1 MKSFLVVGL
10 GRFGKSCAKTLFE
23 MGYEVMG
30 VDRDEVL
37 IQEFSNFLTYGVAI
51 ETISEE
57 FLRSIDIKRFDAVI
71 VAIGA
76 HMEAN
81 IMTTLLAKEL
91 KAKFILSKAQD
102 EFQSKLLYRIGADK
116 VVCPEKDMGRKA
128 ASSVAFENFSDM
140 LEISNDFSVIKIQ
153 APDAWVGKN
162 VEDLDLSARHG
173 LNILAIKH
181 VSEENVEIP
190 TVLSLIQRNDVLA
203 VMGSNSDLKRIYNSK

>member
-1 MKSFLVVGL
+1 MKSFLVIGL
-10 GRFGKSCAKTLFE
+10 GRFGKSCAKALFE

-30 VDRDEVL
+30 VDRDEIL
-37 IQEFSNFLTYGVAI
+37 IQEFSNYLTYGVAI
-51 ETISEE
+51 ETISED
-57 FLRSIDIKRFDAVI
+57 FLKSVDVKRFDAVI
-71 VAIGA
+71 IAIGS

-91 KAKFILSKAQD
+91 KAKYILAKAQD
-102 EFQSKLLYRIGADK
+102 EFQTKLLYKIGADK

-162 VEDLDLSARHG
+162 VEDLDLKARHG
-173 LNILAIKH
+173 LSILAIKH
-181 VSEENVEIP
+181 INDENVEIP
-190 TVLSLIQRNDVLA
+190 NEMSLIQRNDALA
-203 VMGSNSDLKRIYNSK
+203 VMGSNADLRRIYSSK